1 MENSTFT
8 YIKLGKQIIKNE
20 IVKIKRKIP
29 LSKLFHYCN
38 MVKKQ
43 VCFKFFILVK
53 KILN

>member
-20 IVKIKRKIP
+20 IVKIKRKIL
-29 LSKLFHYCN
+29 LSKLFHCN

-43 VCFKFFILVK
+43 VASNFLFLLRKF
-53 KILN
+53 

>member
-8 YIKLGKQIIKNE
+8 YIKLRKQIIKNE

-43 VCFKFFILVK
+43 VASNFLFLLRKF
-53 KILN
+53 